1 MAAVAGTT
9 QPRGPQERNGSFQ
22 PGFRRAG
29 RFTRNADA
37 FGRMS
42 RSILG
47 SGARV
52 SVRTKKRAEGSKNG
66 GQSRS
71 PTHPAARSRFV
82 DRFGGTTPNCTRP
95 CSEAAGSRTLGNGR
109 LESPFRPPRCAR
121 PRRRPGADL
130 LCPPCEL
137 RPVRSMRPSRS
148 PTEDA
153 PCNRRHGRALEMRS
167 RPRARA

>member
-1 MAAVAGTT
+1 MAAVAGST
-9 QPRGPQERNGSFQ
+9 QPRVP
-22 PGFRRAG
+22 
-29 RFTRNADA
+29 RNATVRFSRVSEAPDDSQGILMPSGECR
-37 FGRMS
+37 GRY
-42 RSILG
+42 
-47 SGARV
+47 SGPARV

-121 PRRRPGADL
+121 PRCRPGADL
-130 LCPPCEL
+130 SCPPCEL